1 MTTNSSPDA
10 STTKTWWKDW
20 FNDIYLDVYS
30 HRDEEQADA
39 EISTVLD
46 LVPLEPT
53 QLVLD
58 LCCGNGRH
66 SRALHRAGFE
76 HVWGMDYS
84 EALLKQGHG
93 LDIDIQFVRGDM
105 KSPPFLPTRFDA
117 VFSFFTSFGYF
128 DDTQNQR
135 VLNEVARILKPGGWY
150 LLDYLNPVH
159 VRSTLVPESKRENGG
174 YHIHERRAIVD
185 NDSRIE
191 KTITISKNGSKQTF
205 CESVRLYEFPE
216 MVRMWE
222 HAGLQVKGALGS
234 FEGTAYTENQPR
246 MILYGQRKSS

>member
-1 MTTNSSPDA
+1 MSANSLPGD
-10 STTKTWWKDW
+10 STAKTWWKDW

-39 EISTVLD
+39 EIKTVLD
-46 LVPLEPT
+46 VVPLEPA
-53 QLVLD
+53 QRVLD
-58 LCCGNGRH
+58 FCCGNGRH

-105 KSPPFLPTRFDA
+105 KSPPFLPRRFDA

-128 DDTQNQR
+128 DDEQNQG
-135 VLNEVARILKPGGWY
+135 VLEQVGRILKPGGWY

-159 VRSTLVPESKRENGG
+159 VKNTLVPESERDTGA
-174 YHIHERRAIVD
+174 YHINERRAIVD
-185 NDSRIE
+185 NNTRIE
-191 KTITISKNGSKQTF
+191 ITITISKNGSSQRF

-222 HAGLQVKGALGS
+222 RAGLQVKGALGS
-234 FEGTAYTENQPR
+234 FEGAAYTETQPR
-246 MILYGQRKSS
+246 MILFGQRRS